1 MHLEKEVTDLGV
13 WLDEQKKKK
22 LEFEREKRRL
32 DTEIA
37 KTREH
42 IQNLENERAR
52 MEGRLKKCEVDFQ
65 MINAKYEEQASTALQ
80 YQKQLKLLQQR
91 REELIEQ
98 LENEQSD
105 KKKALDLKANVA
117 DELKDL
123 TKRLNIATNKMK
135 EQDRVSAIFF
145 ENF

>member
-65 MINAKYEEQASTALQ
+65 TINAKYEEQASTALQ